1 LACDTAFE
9 KICASEFCFTAFGD
23 PTRRNHLR
31 RIGAI
36 GTGSDLHR
44 EKFVRTQK
52 GNGSNMSPKSTAT
65 RAAEEHDILSE
76 YHLEERF
83 SFLVNRVAVGV
94 VEIFSRDALKFGISI
109 PMWRVLAV
117 LIDGGQMRLVDI
129 AKLTSI
135 DASSLSRITDAM
147 HAKRIISRTRS
158 RQNRRELVISAT
170 ERGKE
175 IARALVPT
183 ALSYEGYMTE
193 GVSAAD
199 IETTKNTLRKM
210 FARLQEII

>member
-1 LACDTAFE
+1 
-9 KICASEFCFTAFGD
+9 
-23 PTRRNHLR
+23 
-31 RIGAI
+31 
-36 GTGSDLHR
+36 
-44 EKFVRTQK
+44 
-52 GNGSNMSPKSTAT
+52 MSPKSTAN
-65 RAAEEHDILSE
+65 RAVESHDILSE
-76 YHLEERF
+76 YRLEERF

-94 VEIFSRDALKFGISI
+94 VELFSRDALKFGISI

-147 HAKRIISRTRS
+147 HAKRIISRSRS
-158 RQNRRELVISAT
+158 RQNRRELVIAVP

-183 ALSYEGYMTE
+183 ALSYEGYMIE
-193 GVSAAD
+193 GMSQSD
-199 IETTKNTLRKM
+199 IEITKNALRRM
-210 FARLQEII
+210 FARLEEII